1 MEKGNTIMSIIEIIP
16 EAQATG
22 RTAEI
27 YAQDRDTLGY
37 VPSHTKALSM
47 NQEAFAAW
55 RALQGA
61 IAGSMGMRRFELVTL
76 AAALGIG
83 SRHCR
88 LAHGNK
94 ALKVIDEE
102 QLVRIARNYRD
113 AGLSEA
119 EVAMMEFAQRLSSD
133 SAAMTDVDS
142 LRLRES
148 GFNDREI
155 VDIALA
161 AAARNY
167 LSRVLQAL
175 AVDVDVPPGLS
186 ETLRHALLDP
196 LEIPESVAG

>member
-1 MEKGNTIMSIIEIIP
+1 MSIIQTAP
-16 EAQATG
+16 EAEATG

-27 YAQDRDTLGY
+27 YAEDRQVLGY
-37 VPSHTKALSM
+37 VPSHTRVLSVHPEALAAWKALQST
-47 NQEAFAAW
+47 
-55 RALQGA
+55 

-94 ALKVIDEE
+94 SLKFIGEE
-102 QLVRIARNYRD
+102 ELVRIACDYRD

-119 EVAMMEFAQRLSSD
+119 EVAMMDFAQKLSTD
-133 SAAMTDVDS
+133 SVAMTDADS
-142 LRLRES
+142 LRLRDI
-148 GFNDREI
+148 GFGDREI

-175 AVDVDVPPGLS
+175 AVDVDLPPGLS
-186 ETLRHALLDP
+186 QVLHDALLEP
-196 LEIPESVAG
+196 LGHNDAVAC